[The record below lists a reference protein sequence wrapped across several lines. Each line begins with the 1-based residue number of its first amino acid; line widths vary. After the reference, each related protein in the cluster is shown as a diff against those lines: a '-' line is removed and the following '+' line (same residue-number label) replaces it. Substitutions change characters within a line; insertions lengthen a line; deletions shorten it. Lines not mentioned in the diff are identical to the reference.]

1 MYTDTKLTGT
11 QKQSQVF
18 SARPYSYPVNYILH
32 TGSIK
37 KICPNS
43 AWSIHWI
50 IYWVVLSDFYSSPI
64 NHSFNY
70 QRKCRV
76 FNHCLLRLYNKE
88 DQLTSGTIYM
98 RRVWKAMGMV
108 EPEMKPVLWLYYV
121 LLCLIYF
128 SRFSLGVFHGMNFT
142 WCLNMPKCFMW
153 GWQNLTEF
161 VVS

>member
-50 IYWVVLSDFYSSPI
+50 IYWVILSDFYSSPI

-88 DQLTSGTIYM
+88 DHLTSGTIYM
-98 RRVWKAMGMV
+98 RRVWKAMGMAGARD
-108 EPEMKPVLWLYYV
+108 EACTMTVLCAFVSYL
-121 LLCLIYF
+121 F
-128 SRFSLGVFHGMNFT
+128 FKVFA
-142 WCLNMPKCFMW
+142 WCISW
-153 GWQNLTEF
+153 HEF
-161 VVS
+161 YLMS